1 MLTANT
7 FQIWSTIT
15 GYEELASRLRL
26 VNLSKDVF
34 ESRNARQPEVDF
46 FILERYFSPD
56 FWTNRLYNKERDLEI
71 QIWYCQF
78 ILK

>member
-15 GYEELASRLRL
+15 GYEELACRLRL

-34 ESRNARQPEVDF
+34 EPRTSAGSGF
-46 FILERYFSPD
+46 FSFLSGIFVQIFGQIISIIM
-56 FWTNRLYNKERDLEI
+56 KETKKYKFGIVNL
-71 QIWYCQF
+71 F
-78 ILK
+78 

>member
-34 ESRNARQPEVDF
+34 EPRTSYGSGF
-46 FILERYFSPD
+46 FSFLSGIFAQIFGQIVSIIK
-56 FWTNRLYNKERDLEI
+56 KET
-71 QIWYCQF
+71 
-78 ILK
+78 

>member
-15 GYEELASRLRL
+15 GYEELACRLRL

-34 ESRNARQPEVDF
+34 EPRTSAGSGFF